1 MDERYVDQILRE
13 LDRRITHQVKENA
26 KVVDAFVKELQKQFR
41 TNTFLYNAHFVDVM
55 HGGSAYEAL
64 SVKLKTDFDI
74 IIVLPDPYIGQNFEV
89 QRDPSKY
96 FKLKW
101 KNQARSGCQGFLNAA
116 QLQKQA
122 FEELEKC
129 VSNVHA
135 PGVREATYRLGLAAC
150 TVTLKKFNNTIISID
165 LAPQIAVRD
174 WKSSHLVKLQ
184 SLPQSLQ
191 SYISTLERNC
201 SPIYFFSPAVPG
213 NAGNKD
219 YLCNI
224 SFSMLE
230 KEFLKSNVKV
240 RDMVRLVKLVGE
252 AFQWPKKFGL
262 KSFYIKRLAVK
273 YFDELKNKT
282 KWDGYKYILAC
293 LYKELQETKTIDGF
307 FVTDQITYKKKPE
320 NTQEF
325 LKDINVVYHL
335 SSTDVQ
341 QKVKFDA

>member
-1 MDERYVDQILRE
+1 MVDILGS
-13 LDRRITHQVKENA
+13 T
-26 KVVDAFVKELQKQFR
+26 VVDAFVKELQKQFR

-74 IIVLPDPYIGQNFEV
+74 IIVLPDPYIGQNFESHEQV
-89 QRDPSKY
+89 KT
-96 FKLKW
+96 
-101 KNQARSGCQGFLNAA
+101 NG
-116 QLQKQA
+116 
-122 FEELEKC
+122 LEKC

-320 NTQEF
+320 NTPKVF
-325 LKDINVVYHL
+325 PKDINVVYHL